1 MQGVLRNPAISYAG
15 GVVSGGIA
23 FSTQVSV
30 PSKISLFP
38 GPLALPSRPLGVS
51 FLLLETVR
59 RVTGQQYPQEGAA
72 ARVTLHSNMSPS
84 PENGP
89 QVLSENLEG
98 GAGSG
103 ERSVP

>member
-1 MQGVLRNPAISYAG
+1 MPGAWSAVGLHFPLRCQSLPRS
-15 GVVSGGIA
+15 VS
-23 FSTQVSV
+23 
-30 PSKISLFP
+30 SL
-38 GPLALPSRPLGVS
+38 GRWLYLGVS

-72 ARVTLHSNMSPS
+72 ARVTLHSNMPPS